1 MLVSVGSNV
10 TRPSPVLIAII
21 RDHLRRSSRELAGRT
36 RVYEGLESFQENR
49 LRPFLL
55 WHHCGIPICRY
66 VAGSYHPDQSGEGA
80 RTDQHR
86 LAKCDSEQARAKQ
99 NKTGDGHGE
108 ETAGS
113 EFIAHGVPIKLSHPL
128 AARRVPSMAR
138 GSAPPHFCEVFIS
151 RATKAPLLRHL
162 DHGVKKNQT
171 DY

>member
-55 WHHCGIPICRY
+55 RHHCGIPICRY

-80 RTDQHR
+80 GTDQ
-86 LAKCDSEQARAKQ
+86 LNAIASKPEQSR
-99 NKTGDGHGE
+99 TRPVMVTE
-108 ETAGS
+108 R
-113 EFIAHGVPIKLSHPL
+113 KLQEANS
-128 AARRVPSMAR
+128 
-138 GSAPPHFCEVFIS
+138 S
-151 RATKAPLLRHL
+151 RMVYP
-162 DHGVKKNQT
+162 
-171 DY
+171 